1 MFPISLRSK
10 RAQLALRFF
19 SYGVMTLAT
28 VLLTA
33 LAIFYAMGYRFD
45 QSTLVFE
52 QGGLV
57 QFRSTPE
64 GATVVVDGKVQ
75 DFTTPGRA
83 NLTAGVHTIVM
94 QLNGYRE
101 WQRTVSLT
109 PGQLLWLNYTRFV
122 PNSVSTLPLKTF
134 QTLAGVSTSPDKHF
148 MLLQPKADQ
157 PNFTLA
163 DISNEKSPTYSTF
176 AIPDSKLSKA
186 NGSYG
191 TLKMVEWDLGSRY
204 VIMHQQNGSDDQWLR
219 VDTAKPDNTVN
230 ISNLFGLGIGELHFA
245 GNNSNILYATTNGVL
260 RRLDIGA
267 SDASAALVPDVTQ
280 FTVYGDSTVAF
291 VAKRQSDPNNTDSA
305 QQIVGLYANNK
316 ETDVQTY
323 PADAALAI
331 AYGQY
336 DNHNYLAV
344 HKGNGNVQILRD
356 PVTSSKETA
365 EFASFNL
372 AKPAQW
378 LKMSN
383 NGRMITAGYD
393 DVVTTYDLEIGKAYQ
408 STLPFLGTTNVN
420 PMDWLDDYYLWSDN
434 GGRLHIVEFDGQ
446 NDREITTVATGFDI
460 TLSQSGNTLFSIG
473 KNNDNG
479 SYFLQASQLVKQ

>member
-57 QFRSTPE
+57 QFRSSPE
-64 GATVVVDGKVQ
+64 GAAVVVDGKMQ

-83 NLTAGVHTIVM
+83 NLTAGVHTIAM

-101 WQRTVSLT
+101 WQRTVTLA

-122 PNSVSTLPLKTF
+122 PNSVTTLPLKTF
-134 QTLAGVSTSPDKHF
+134 SSLDSVSTSPDKRW
-148 MLLQPKADQ
+148 MLFQPKADA
-157 PNFTLA
+157 PNLTLA
-163 DISNEKSPTYSTF
+163 DISNEKSPTYTNLTL
-176 AIPDSKLSKA
+176 PDNKLSKT
-186 NGSYG
+186 NNSYG
-191 TLKMVEWDLGSRY
+191 TLNIVEWDLSSRY
-204 VIMHQQNGSDDQWLR
+204 FIVHQKNGSDDEWLR
-219 VDTAKPDNTVN
+219 VDSQKPNDAVN
-230 ISNLFGLGIGELHFA
+230 VTNLFGLGISELHFA
-245 GNNSNILYATTNGVL
+245 GNNSNVMYATTNGVL

-267 SDASAALVPDVTQ
+267 SDASAALVSDVTH
-280 FTVYGDSTVAF
+280 FSVYGDGTVSF
-291 VAKRQSDPNNTDSA
+291 IAKRQSDPSNADTA
-305 QQIVGLYANNK
+305 QQIVGLYTNNK

-323 PADAALAI
+323 PAEAALFI
-331 AYGQY
+331 VYGQY

-344 HKGNGNVQILRD
+344 HKGDGAIQILRD
-356 PVTSSKETA
+356 PATSTKETA

-383 NGRMITAGYD
+383 DGRMITAGYD

-408 STLPFLGTTNVN
+408 STLPFMGTSNVN
-420 PMDWLDDYYLWSDN
+420 PMSWLDDYYLWSDN
-434 GGRLHIVEFDGQ
+434 GSRLHFVEFDGQ
-446 NDREITTVATGFDI
+446 NDREITTVAPGFDV
-460 TLSQSGNTLFSIG
+460 TLSQNGNVLFSIG

>member
-64 GATVVVDGKVQ
+64 GATVAVDGKVQ
-75 DFTTPGRA
+75 DFQTPGRA

-101 WQRTVSLT
+101 WQRTVSLA

-134 QTLAGVSTSPDKHF
+134 QTLASVSTSPDKRF
-148 MLLQPKADQ
+148 MLFQPKADQ
-157 PNFTLA
+157 PDFTLA
-163 DISNEKSPTYSTF
+163 DISNEKKPTYTSFT
-176 AIPDSKLSKA
+176 IPDSKLTKT

-191 TLKMVEWDLGSRY
+191 TLKMIEWDLGSRY
-204 VIMHQQNGSDDQWLR
+204 IIMHQQNGSDNQWLR
-219 VDTAKPDNTVN
+219 VDTSKPDNTVN
-230 ISNLFGLGIGELHFA
+230 ITNLFGLSIGDLHFA
-245 GNNSNILYATTNGVL
+245 GNNANVMYATTGGVL

-280 FTVYGDSTVAF
+280 FTVYGDGTVAF
-291 VAKRQSDPNNTDSA
+291 IAKRQSDPNNADSV

-316 ETDVQTY
+316 EVDAQTY
-323 PADAALAI
+323 PVDSALAI

-336 DNHNYLAV
+336 DNHIYLAV

-356 PVTSSKETA
+356 PAISSKETA

-383 NGRMITAGYD
+383 DGRMITAGYD
-393 DVVTTYDLEIGKAYQ
+393 DVITTYDLEIGKAYQ
-408 STLPFLGTTNVN
+408 STLPFLGTSNVS
-420 PMDWLDDYYLWSDN
+420 PMSWLDDYYLWSDN
-434 GGRLHIVEFDGQ
+434 GSRLHMVEFDGQ
-446 NDREITTVATGFDI
+446 NDREITTVAPGFDV
-460 TLSQSGNTLFSIG
+460 TLSQNGNTLFSIG

-479 SYFLQASQLVKQ
+479 QYFLQASQLVK